1 MFADKK
7 NIYIFASMK
16 CEGNIFKKKTTLI
29 SVAFDF

>member
-16 CEGNIFKKKTTLI
+16 RGGDLFKKKIYLNERYI
-29 SVAFDF
+29 